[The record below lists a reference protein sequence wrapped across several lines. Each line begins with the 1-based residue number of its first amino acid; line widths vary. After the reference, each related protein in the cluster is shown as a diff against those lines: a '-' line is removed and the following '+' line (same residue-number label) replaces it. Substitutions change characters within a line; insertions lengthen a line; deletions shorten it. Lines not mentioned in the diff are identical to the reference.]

1 VTSTSADAPDAL
13 RLQDVARHYGRG
25 GALLKALDG
34 VDLAVPRGQLF
45 GLIGHNGAGK
55 STLFKLALGLV
66 APSRGRL
73 WVDGCEVGGRDFRAA
88 RRRLGYL
95 PENLVLYDN
104 LDGLETLRFFARLK
118 GAPAA
123 QCAALLEE
131 VGLAHAGRRPV
142 REYSKG
148 MRQRLGFA
156 QALLGEPQL
165 LLLDE
170 PTTGLDPA
178 AIRDFYAQLDRL
190 RARGVTL
197 VISSH
202 VLAELEQRV
211 DALAMLSR
219 GRLCAQ
225 GSVAALRERS
235 TRPLQLRLTADAAV
249 LDALPQQL
257 AALPGIDWQRDAAR
271 QASVACPRALKMP
284 LLQRL
289 AAQPLADLAI
299 REPTLEDLYFDLREA
314 DMPAPTLAALTAPR
328 GGSASLGA
336 ARRESA

>member
-1 VTSTSADAPDAL
+1 VTSNSADAL
-13 RLQDVARHYGRG
+13 RLQGVAKHYGRG
-25 GALLKALDG
+25 SALLRALDG
-34 VDLAVPRGQLF
+34 VDLVVPRGQLF

-55 STLFKLALGLV
+55 STLFKLVLGLI
-66 APSRGRL
+66 APSQGRL
-73 WVDGCEVGGRDFRAA
+73 WVDGCEVGGRDFREA

-118 GAPAA
+118 GAAPS
-123 QCAALLEE
+123 QCATLLEQ

-178 AIRDFYAQLDRL
+178 AIRDFYAQLEQL
-190 RARGVTL
+190 RTRGVTL

-202 VLAELEQRV
+202 ILAELEQRV
-211 DALAMLSR
+211 DALAMLSA

-225 GSVAALRERS
+225 GTVGALRERS
-235 TRPLQLRLTADAAV
+235 TRPLQLRLQAEASV

-257 AALPGIDWQRDAAR
+257 AALPGLAWQRDTAQ
-271 QASVACPRALKMP
+271 QAGIACPRALKMP

-289 AAQPLADLAI
+289 AAQPLVDLSI
-299 REPTLEDLYFDLREA
+299 QEPTLEDLYFELREA
-314 DMPAPTLAALTAPR
+314 A
-328 GGSASLGA
+328 
-336 ARRESA
+336 

>member
-1 VTSTSADAPDAL
+1 VTSNSAEAL
-13 RLQDVARHYGRG
+13 RVQGVAKHYGCG
-25 GALLKALDG
+25 GAMLKALDG
-34 VDLAVPRGQLF
+34 VDLSVPRGQLL

-55 STLFKLALGLV
+55 STLFKLVLGLI
-66 APSRGRL
+66 APSSGRL
-73 WVDGCEVGGRDFRAA
+73 WVDGCEVGGRDFREA

-165 LLLDE
+165 LLDE

-190 RARGVTL
+190 RGRGVTI

-202 VLAELEQRV
+202 ILAELEQRV
-211 DALAMLSR
+211 DALAMLSS
-219 GRLCAQ
+219 GRLCAH

-235 TRPLQLRLTADAAV
+235 TRPLQLRLAGEAAA
-249 LDALPQQL
+249 LDALPAQL
-257 AALPGIDWQRDAAR
+257 GGLPGLDWRREAPGAAR
-271 QASVACPRALKMP
+271 IACPRALKMP

-289 AAQPLADLAI
+289 AGQPLADLSVQ
-299 REPTLEDLYFDLREA
+299 EPTLEDLYFELREA
-314 DMPAPTLAALTAPR
+314 GAPALQEAA
-328 GGSASLGA
+328 
-336 ARRESA
+336 

>member
-1 VTSTSADAPDAL
+1 MSADPPDLNSAL
-13 RLQDVARHYGRG
+13 RLQGAAKHYGSRH
-25 GALLKALDG
+25 APIKALDG
-34 VDLAVPRGQLF
+34 VDLAVPRGHLL

-55 STLFKLALGLV
+55 STLFKLVLGLITPTTGQV
-66 APSRGRL
+66 
-73 WVDGCEVGGRDFRAA
+73 WVGGTEVGGANFREA
-88 RRRLGYL
+88 RRHLGYL

-118 GAPAA
+118 GAAPA
-123 QCAALLEE
+123 QCGELLER
-131 VGLAHAGRRPV
+131 VGLSAAGRRPV

-170 PTTGLDPA
+170 PTTGLDPG
-178 AIRDFYAQLDRL
+178 AIRSFYAELDVL

-211 DALAMLSR
+211 DALAMLAN

-225 GSVAALRERS
+225 GSVAALRGRS
-235 TRPLQLRLTADAAV
+235 RRPLWVHLQAPAV
-249 LDALPQQL
+249 LLDTVG
-257 AALPGIDWQRDAAR
+257 AALGGLPAT
-271 QASVACPRALKMP
+271 
-284 LLQRL
+284 LQRHAPDRLSLSFPRQHKL
-289 AAQPLADLAI
+289 ALLGRLAPLPLHDLTLQ
-299 REPTLEDLYFDLREA
+299 EPTLEDLYFDLREA
-314 DMPAPTLAALTAPR
+314 A
-328 GGSASLGA
+328 
-336 ARRESA
+336 

>member
-1 VTSTSADAPDAL
+1 MTSNSAEAAPAL
-13 RLQDVARHYGRG
+13 RVQGLAKHYGRG
-25 GALLKALDG
+25 RALHKALDG

-55 STLFKLALGLV
+55 STLFKLVLGLI
-66 APSRGRL
+66 APSHGQL
-73 WVDGCEVGGRDFRAA
+73 WVDGCEVGGRNFREA

-118 GAPAA
+118 GAPLA
-123 QCAALLEE
+123 QCASLLEE
-131 VGLAHAGRRPV
+131 VGLSHAGRRPV

-156 QALLGEPQL
+156 QALLGDPQL

-178 AIRDFYAQLDRL
+178 AIRDFYAQLDRQ

-202 VLAELEQRV
+202 ILAELEQRV
-211 DALAMLSR
+211 DALAMLSS

-225 GSVAALRERS
+225 GTVDALRERS
-235 TRPLQLRLTADAAV
+235 TRPLHLHLEGEAAV
-249 LDALPQQL
+249 LDALPARL
-257 AALPGIDWQRDAAR
+257 AGLPGLRWRRDGAQNAGLD
-271 QASVACPRALKMP
+271 CPRALKMP
-284 LLQRL
+284 LLQQL
-289 AAQPLADLAI
+289 AAHPLTDL
-299 REPTLEDLYFDLREA
+299 RLQEPTLEDLYFELREP
-314 DMPAPTLAALTAPR
+314 PAGQKEAA
-328 GGSASLGA
+328 
-336 ARRESA
+336 

>member
-1 VTSTSADAPDAL
+1 VTSNSVDAAHAL
-13 RLQDVARHYGRG
+13 RLQGVAKHYGRG
-25 GALLKALDG
+25 GATLKALDG
-34 VDLAVPRGQLF
+34 VDLAVPRGQLL

-55 STLFKLALGLV
+55 STLFKLVLGLI
-66 APSRGRL
+66 APSAGQL
-73 WVDGCEVGGRDFRAA
+73 WVDGCEVGGRHFREA

-118 GAPAA
+118 GAPLA
-123 QCAALLEE
+123 QCPALLEE
-131 VGLAHAGRRPV
+131 VGLSHAGRRPV

-170 PTTGLDPA
+170 PTTGLDPS
-178 AIRDFYAQLDRL
+178 AIRDFYAQLERL

-202 VLAELEQRV
+202 ILAELEQRV
-211 DALAMLSR
+211 DALAMLSN

-225 GSVAALRERS
+225 GSVAELRECS
-235 TRPLQLRLTADAAV
+235 MRPLQLRLQADAAL

-257 AALPGIDWQRDAAR
+257 AALPGAEWRRDDARHAHID
-271 QASVACPRALKMP
+271 CPRALKMP

-289 AAQPLADLAI
+289 AAQPLLDLSI
-299 REPTLEDLYFDLREA
+299 QEPTLEDLYFELREA
-314 DMPAPTLAALTAPR
+314 GTP
-328 GGSASLGA
+328 
-336 ARRESA
+336 ARREAA

>member
-1 VTSTSADAPDAL
+1 MTSNSADSADAL
-13 RLQDVARHYGRG
+13 RLQGVAKHYGRG

-34 VDLAVPRGQLF
+34 VDLAVPRGQLL

-55 STLFKLALGLV
+55 STLFKLVLGLI
-66 APSRGRL
+66 APTQGRL
-73 WVDGCEVGGRDFRAA
+73 WVDGCEVGGRQFREA

-118 GAPAA
+118 GAPLA
-123 QCAALLEE
+123 QCATLLEQ

-156 QALLGEPQL
+156 QALLGDPQL

-202 VLAELEQRV
+202 ILAELEQRV
-211 DALAMLSR
+211 DALAMLSS

-235 TRPLQLRLTADAAV
+235 TRPLQLRLQADAPL
-249 LDALPQQL
+249 LDALPAQL
-257 AALPGIDWQRDAAR
+257 AGLTGLDWQREAPGAAR
-271 QASVACPRALKMP
+271 IACPRGMKMP

-289 AAQPLADLAI
+289 GTQPLADLSI
-299 REPTLEDLYFDLREA
+299 QEPTLEDLYFELREA
-314 DMPAPTLAALTAPR
+314 GAPARQEAA
-328 GGSASLGA
+328 
-336 ARRESA
+336 